1 MKAAMIKDSITIFPG
16 SSIMGKSFKNV
27 YQFKVSLKNIRP
39 PIWRQIQVPDY
50 YTFWDFHTAIQDA
63 MGWLD
68 LHLHAFRIMNP
79 KKRIEEEIGIPDDE
93 FDMPGRKI
101 LAGWKQNISQYF
113 SAQNNKALYIYDFG
127 DYWEHELKLEKIL
140 PCDSQKDY
148 PICVKGRRACPPED
162 CGGLP
167 GYEDLLEILS
177 NPEHGDYA
185 TMLEWVGGEFD
196 PEHFEVN
203 EVYFNDPKAQWDFHF
218 GPEDDE
224 DEDLLAGAGDDV
236 NRVMRILHREQMHDI
251 WKRAKAGDLEDL
263 DDEQRHLAK
272 IMLDHEDE
280 FFNEFEFADVTAD
293 HEYEPDTETN
303 PFLHIAIHS
312 VVENQL
318 ESKDPIEA
326 LQFYNAMRQ
335 KKCSHHDTLHLIG
348 MILAPLMFHTLQD
361 NVPFDLDSYVKL
373 LKKYKTRKPDRIPQL
388 LENEPL

>member
-1 MKAAMIKDSITIFPG
+1 
-16 SSIMGKSFKNV
+16 MGKSSKNV
-27 YQFKVSLKNIRP
+27 YQFKVSLKGIRP
-39 PIWRQIQVPDY
+39 PIWRRIQVPDY
-50 YTFWDFHTAIQDA
+50 YTFWDLHVAIQNA
-63 MGWLD
+63 MGWFD
-68 LHLHAFRIMNP
+68 LHLHAFKIMNP
-79 KKRIEEEIGIPDDE
+79 KKRIEEEIGIPDDDFAVAE
-93 FDMPGRKI
+93 YKI
-101 LAGWKQNISQYF
+101 LAGWNQKIARYF
-113 SAQNNKALYIYDFG
+113 KAQNNNALYIYDFG

-140 PCDSQKDY
+140 PRDDQKEY
-148 PICVKGRRACPPED
+148 PICVAGRRACPPED

-177 NPEHGDYA
+177 NPEHDDYA
-185 TMLEWVGGEFD
+185 TMLEWVGGKFD

-203 EVYFNDPKAQWDFHF
+203 EVYFNDPRAQWDFHF

-236 NRVMRILHREQMHDI
+236 TRVMRILHREQMHDI
-251 WKRAKAGDLEDL
+251 WERAKAGDLEDL
-263 DDEQRHLAK
+263 DAEQRHLAK

-293 HEYEPDTETN
+293 REYDPDTETN

-335 KKCSHHDTLHLIG
+335 KKCSHHDTMHLIG
-348 MILAPLMFHTLQD
+348 LILIPFMLNTLQD
-361 NVPFDLDSYVKL
+361 NVSFDLDSYKKL

-388 LENEPL
+388 LESEPFFPL